1 MEVFSTQKVLILMNY
16 LNTSKETNIKQSK
29 DTQVVKLSLMTQPST
44 NQLTFSFQLLWKRL
58 LTRTMHTNSKLNLSL
73 RLLTDQQQWKEN
85 KFWEKEESNFYL
97 IFYVTPEVSLLVT
110 SNGWKIWN
118 TSDQEEWTEN
128 GNKKPNKTFWM
139 LFKKLLTYHL
149 KDSHKFNF
157 WKEPDKLTLFM
168 QVWKKL
174 CQMQLKKSL
183 ILPSKRILTWELLPL
198 STQLT
203 NSTNT
208 IL

>member
-16 LNTSKETNIKQSK
+16 LNTSKETNIKQSR

-58 LTRTMHTNSKLNLSL
+58 LTRTMLTNSKLNLSL
-73 RLLTDQQQWKEN
+73 RLLTDQPQWKEN

-128 GNKKPNKTFWM
+128 GNKKPNKTFWT

-157 WKEPDKLTLFM
+157 WKEPDKLTSFM

-183 ILPSKRILTWELLPL
+183 TLPSKRILTWELLPL
-198 STQLT
+198 STPLT

>member
-16 LNTSKETNIKQSK
+16 LNTSKETKIKQSR

-58 LTRTMHTNSKLNLSL
+58 LTRTMLTNSKLNLSL
-73 RLLTDQQQWKEN
+73 RLLMDQPQWKDN

-128 GNKKPNKTFWM
+128 GNKKPNKTF
-139 LFKKLLTYHL
+139 
-149 KDSHKFNF
+149 
-157 WKEPDKLTLFM
+157 
-168 QVWKKL
+168 
-174 CQMQLKKSL
+174 
-183 ILPSKRILTWELLPL
+183 
-198 STQLT
+198 
-203 NSTNT
+203 
-208 IL
+208 